1 MGKHQQGMLHPQRIP
16 EEKVKV
22 KAAGSPTLL
31 PAAVAPEV
39 PLQSMQSLEQR
50 QGPVVLG
57 GLDQTHSQQ
66 HGIEV
71 RRLAGR
77 PSHRGGFQQ
86 RRPLKPKGFRGP
98 VGQQPLKARAH
109 SLEGLQR
116 RSHRTREIGT
126 ESDRQAPGLISE
138 TGAHAENLET
148 FMVSGGVAATAGVV
162 SSAAQDQAA
171 RAFPLAAI
179 TGHGTLKLALLL
191 AAVDPGLGG
200 VIIAGGRGTG
210 KSVLARGL
218 HALLPPIDVLDI
230 EGTAGRNLDPQR
242 PDEWDEVAR
251 KTVADRGDAAGELP
265 TRVLPAPFVQIP
277 LGITEDRLVGAV
289 DVAASLSS
297 GSAVFQ
303 PGLLAEAHRGV
314 LYVDELNLLDD
325 GIVNLMLAAVGSG
338 ENQVEREGLSLSHP
352 CRPLLIATYNPEE
365 GAVRDHLLDRFAIAL
380 SADQLVSTEQ
390 RVEITEAVLSHG
402 QCSRSFAEKWG
413 EETEALATQ
422 LLLARQWL
430 PDVRI
435 SGEQVEYL
443 VTEAIRGG
451 VEGHRS
457 ELYAVRVAKAHA
469 ALSGRDRV
477 EADDLQVAVRLVI
490 APRALQ
496 LPPQDEQM
504 EPPPP
509 QDQQPPPPPESGEQN
524 AEDQPPPPEPPED
537 SGDDADNPPE
547 DNSDQDADE
556 GNDDDSE
563 DDQAPPSVP
572 EEFMLD
578 PEAVAIDP
586 DLLLF
591 SSAKAKSGNSG
602 SRSVVLSDS
611 RGRYVKPILPRG
623 PVRRIAVDATLRA
636 AAPYQK
642 PRRARQPDRKVIVEE
657 SDLRAKLLQRQSGAL
672 VIFLVDAS
680 GSMALNR
687 MQSAKGAVIRLLTE
701 AYENRDEVAL
711 IPFRGDQAEVLLPP
725 TRSITAARRRLES
738 MPCGGG
744 SPLAHGLTQ
753 AARVGANALATG
765 DLGQVVVV
773 AITDGRGNVPLSTSL
788 GQPILDGE
796 EKPDLKQEVLDVAAR
811 YRMLGIKLLV
821 IDTERKFIGSGM
833 GKDLAESAGGKYVQL
848 PKASDQAI
856 AAIAMDAINAV

>member
-1 MGKHQQGMLHPQRIP
+1 
-16 EEKVKV
+16 
-22 KAAGSPTLL
+22 
-31 PAAVAPEV
+31 
-39 PLQSMQSLEQR
+39 
-50 QGPVVLG
+50 
-57 GLDQTHSQQ
+57 
-66 HGIEV
+66 
-71 RRLAGR
+71 
-77 PSHRGGFQQ
+77 
-86 RRPLKPKGFRGP
+86 
-98 VGQQPLKARAH
+98 
-109 SLEGLQR
+109 
-116 RSHRTREIGT
+116 
-126 ESDRQAPGLISE
+126 
-138 TGAHAENLET
+138 
-148 FMVSGGVAATAGVV
+148 MVSGGVAAAGGVAN
-162 SSAAQDQAA
+162 SAAQDQAS

-191 AAVDPGLGG
+191 AAVDPALGG

-218 HALLPPIDVLDI
+218 HALLPPIDVLDV
-230 EGTAGRNLDPQR
+230 EGTAGRNLDPLR
-242 PDEWDEVAR
+242 PEEWGGEE
-251 KTVADRGDAAGELP
+251 DATAANLP
-265 TRVLPAPFVQIP
+265 TKVLPAPFIQVP

-289 DVAASLSS
+289 DVTASLAS

-402 QCSRSFAEKWG
+402 QCSRSFADKWG

-430 PDVRI
+430 PDVQI
-435 SGEQVEYL
+435 STEQIQYL

-509 QDQQPPPPPESGEQN
+509 
-524 AEDQPPPPEPPED
+524 EDQPPPPPPQGEESPEDQEPP
-537 SGDDADNPPE
+537 DDN
-547 DNSDQDADE
+547 Q
-556 GNDDDSE
+556 DDSE
-563 DDQAPPSVP
+563 DEQDNDEDDTPDDEPPPSIP

-591 SSAKAKSGNSG
+591 SSAKAKF
-602 SRSVVLSDS
+602 
-611 RGRYVKPILPRG
+611 I
-623 PVRRIAVDATLRA
+623 
-636 AAPYQK
+636 
-642 PRRARQPDRKVIVEE
+642 
-657 SDLRAKLLQRQSGAL
+657 
-672 VIFLVDAS
+672 
-680 GSMALNR
+680 
-687 MQSAKGAVIRLLTE
+687 
-701 AYENRDEVAL
+701 
-711 IPFRGDQAEVLLPP
+711 
-725 TRSITAARRRLES
+725 RRR
-738 MPCGGG
+738 
-744 SPLAHGLTQ
+744 
-753 AARVGANALATG
+753 
-765 DLGQVVVV
+765 
-773 AITDGRGNVPLSTSL
+773 
-788 GQPILDGE
+788 
-796 EKPDLKQEVLDVAAR
+796 KK
-811 YRMLGIKLLV
+811 
-821 IDTERKFIGSGM
+821 
-833 GKDLAESAGGKYVQL
+833 
-848 PKASDQAI
+848 
-856 AAIAMDAINAV
+856 

>member
-1 MGKHQQGMLHPQRIP
+1 M
-16 EEKVKV
+16 
-22 KAAGSPTLL
+22 
-31 PAAVAPEV
+31 VA
-39 PLQSMQSLEQR
+39 S
-50 QGPVVLG
+50 
-57 GLDQTHSQQ
+57 
-66 HGIEV
+66 
-71 RRLAGR
+71 
-77 PSHRGGFQQ
+77 
-86 RRPLKPKGFRGP
+86 
-98 VGQQPLKARAH
+98 
-109 SLEGLQR
+109 
-116 RSHRTREIGT
+116 
-126 ESDRQAPGLISE
+126 
-138 TGAHAENLET
+138 
-148 FMVSGGVAATAGVV
+148 GVAVKD
-162 SSAAQDQAA
+162 DQAT

-200 VIIAGGRGTG
+200 VVIAGGRGTG

-218 HALLPPIDVLDI
+218 HALLPPIIILESEAGV
-230 EGTAGRNLDPQR
+230 GRNLDPQN
-242 PDEWDEVAR
+242 PEEWD
-251 KTVADRGDAAGELP
+251 DATRSKITGKPP
-265 TRVLPAPFVQIP
+265 TKVIPAPFVQIP

-303 PGLLAEAHRGV
+303 PGLLADAHRGV

-338 ENQVEREGLSLSHP
+338 ENRVEREGLSLSHP

-365 GAVRDHLLDRFAIAL
+365 GTVRDHLLDRFAIAL

-390 RVEITEAVLSHG
+390 RVEITNAVISHG

-413 EETEALATQ
+413 EETDALSTQ

-430 PDVRI
+430 PDVQI
-435 SGEQVEYL
+435 SREQIEYL

-469 ALSGRDRV
+469 ALSGRDQV
-477 EADDLQVAVRLVI
+477 EADDLQVAVALVI
-490 APRALQ
+490 APRASQ
-496 LPPQDEQM
+496 MPPPDQQM

-509 QDQQPPPPPESGEQN
+509 TDQEPPPPPQDQGDQQQDNPPPPPEGSGEEEEN
-524 AEDQPPPPEPPED
+524 D
-537 SGDDADNPPE
+537 PPE
-547 DNSDQDADE
+547 DN
-556 GNDDDSE
+556 NDDNDGDGE
-563 DDQAPPSVP
+563 EDQAPPAVP

-578 PEAVAIDP
+578 PEAIAVDP

-591 SSAKAKSGNSG
+591 NAAKAKSGNSG
-602 SRSVVLSDS
+602 SRSVVFSDS
-611 RGRYVKPILPRG
+611 RGRYVKPMLPRG

-642 PRRARQPDRKVIVEE
+642 IRREREPNRTVIVEE
-657 SDLRAKLLQRQSGAL
+657 GDLRAKLLQRKAGAL
-672 VIFLVDAS
+672 VVFLVDAS

-788 GQPILDGE
+788 GQPELDGE
-796 EKPDLKQEVLDVAAR
+796 EKPDLKGEVLGVASR

-833 GKDLAESAGGKYVQL
+833 GKDLAEAAGGKYVQL
-848 PKASDQAI
+848 PKASDQTI
-856 AAIAMDAINAV
+856 AAVAMDAISDISG

>member
-1 MGKHQQGMLHPQRIP
+1 M
-16 EEKVKV
+16 
-22 KAAGSPTLL
+22 
-31 PAAVAPEV
+31 VA
-39 PLQSMQSLEQR
+39 
-50 QGPVVLG
+50 
-57 GLDQTHSQQ
+57 T
-66 HGIEV
+66 
-71 RRLAGR
+71 
-77 PSHRGGFQQ
+77 
-86 RRPLKPKGFRGP
+86 
-98 VGQQPLKARAH
+98 
-109 SLEGLQR
+109 
-116 RSHRTREIGT
+116 
-126 ESDRQAPGLISE
+126 
-138 TGAHAENLET
+138 
-148 FMVSGGVAATAGVV
+148 GVAVKD
-162 SSAAQDQAA
+162 DQAT

-200 VIIAGGRGTG
+200 VVIAGGRGTG

-218 HALLPPIDVLDI
+218 HALLPPIDVLDL
-230 EGTAGRNLDPQR
+230 GTAAPGQPTPAALNIDPQR
-242 PDEWDEVAR
+242 PDEWDVATR
-251 KTVADRGDAAGELP
+251 QRLSDLGADPSGTDTAALRP
-265 TRVLPAPFVQIP
+265 TKVIPAPFVQVP
-277 LGITEDRLVGAV
+277 LGITEDRLVGSV
-289 DVAASLSS
+289 DVTASLAS
-297 GSAVFQ
+297 GQAVFQ

-325 GIVNLMLAAVGSG
+325 NITNLLLAAVSSG
-338 ENQVEREGLSLSHP
+338 ENRIEREGLSLSHP
-352 CRPLLIATYNPEE
+352 CRCLLIATYNPEE

-380 SADQLVSTEQ
+380 SANQVLELDQ
-390 RVEITEAVLSHG
+390 RVEIARSAIGHAESSEAFSA
-402 QCSRSFAEKWG
+402 SWRED
-413 EETEALATQ
+413 TDALATQ

-430 PDVRI
+430 PDVQITR
-435 SGEQVEYL
+435 EQIAYL
-443 VTEAIRGG
+443 VNEALRGG

-457 ELYAVRVAKAHA
+457 ELYAVRVARAHA

-496 LPPQDEQM
+496 LPPPDPDQPM

-509 QDQQPPPPPESGEQN
+509 PPPQGEQPPEE
-524 AEDQPPPPEPPED
+524 PEPPENEQD
-537 SGDDADNPPE
+537 NDEPDDDNNEDDDNPE
-547 DNSDQDADE
+547 
-556 GNDDDSE
+556 
-563 DDQAPPSVP
+563 DQAPPSIP

-578 PEAVAIDP
+578 PEATAIDP

-591 SSAKAKSGNSG
+591 NAGKAKTGGSG
-602 SRSVVLSDS
+602 SRTVVFSDS
-611 RGRYVKPILPRG
+611 RGRYVKPMLPRG
-623 PVRRIAVDATLRA
+623 PVKRIAVDATLRA

-642 PRRARQPDRKVIVEE
+642 TRREREPHRKVVVEDG
-657 SDLRAKLLQRQSGAL
+657 DLRAKQLQRKAGAL
-672 VIFLVDAS
+672 VVFLVDAS

-788 GQPILDGE
+788 GQPELEGE
-796 EKPDLKQEVLDVAAR
+796 EKPDLKQEVLDVASR

-833 GKDLAESAGGKYVQL
+833 GKDLAEAAGGKYVQL

-856 AAIAMDAINAV
+856 AAVAMDAISDI

>member
-1 MGKHQQGMLHPQRIP
+1 MVASGVTSNGVIST
-16 EEKVKV
+16 
-22 KAAGSPTLL
+22 AA
-31 PAAVAPEV
+31 
-39 PLQSMQSLEQR
+39 
-50 QGPVVLG
+50 
-57 GLDQTHSQQ
+57 LDQAS
-66 HGIEV
+66 
-71 RRLAGR
+71 
-77 PSHRGGFQQ
+77 
-86 RRPLKPKGFRGP
+86 
-98 VGQQPLKARAH
+98 
-109 SLEGLQR
+109 
-116 RSHRTREIGT
+116 
-126 ESDRQAPGLISE
+126 
-138 TGAHAENLET
+138 
-148 FMVSGGVAATAGVV
+148 
-162 SSAAQDQAA
+162 

-218 HALLPPIDVLDI
+218 HALLPPIDVVDL
-230 EGTAGRNLDPQR
+230 EAAGETKLPGRNLDPNSAQDWSER
-242 PDEWDEVAR
+242 QPDP
-251 KTVADRGDAAGELP
+251 P
-265 TRVLPAPFVQIP
+265 TAVIPAPFIQIP
-277 LGITEDRLVGAV
+277 LGVTEDRLVGSV
-289 DVAASLSS
+289 DVAASLAS
-297 GSAVFQ
+297 GSPVFQ

-325 GIVNLMLAAVGSG
+325 GIINLLLAAVGSG

-365 GAVRDHLLDRFAIAL
+365 GAIRDHLLDRFAIVL
-380 SADQLVSTEQ
+380 SANQIVSTEQ
-390 RVEITEAVLSHG
+390 RVEITNAVLAHG
-402 QCSRSFAEKWG
+402 QCSRSFSDKWS
-413 EETEALATQ
+413 EETDALATQ

-430 PDVRI
+430 PDVQI
-435 SGEQVEYL
+435 SSEQIEYL

-457 ELYAVRVAKAHA
+457 ELYAVRAAKAHA
-469 ALSGRDRV
+469 ALSGRDQV
-477 EADDLQVAVRLVI
+477 EADDLQVAVALVI
-490 APRALQ
+490 VPRASQ
-496 LPPQDEQM
+496 LPPPEQQM

-509 QDQQPPPPPESGEQN
+509 QEQQPPEEQQPPPEGSGE
-524 AEDQPPPPEPPED
+524 EDEQESEEPED
-537 SGDDADNPPE
+537 E
-547 DNSDQDADE
+547 DNSDQDDE
-556 GNDDDSE
+556 DDSPE
-563 DDQAPPSVP
+563 EQAPPSVP

-591 SSAKAKSGNSG
+591 NAAKSKSGNSG

-611 RGRYVKPILPRG
+611 RGRYVKPMLPRG

-642 PRRARQPDRKVIVEE
+642 ARRARQPDRVVIVEE
-657 SDLRAKLLQRQSGAL
+657 SDLRAKLLQRQAGAL

-788 GQPILDGE
+788 GQPVLEGE
-796 EKPDLKQEVLDVAAR
+796 DKPDLKQEVLDVATR
-811 YRMLGIKLLV
+811 YRMLGLKLLV

-833 GKDLAESAGGKYVQL
+833 GKDLAEAAGGKYVQL

-856 AAIAMDAINAV
+856 AAVAMDALNAV